1 MNSTSVTDI
10 TVFIKYKKLIFKMT
24 FKALINSLDESQ
36 DDLAIEGLKPAGWT
50 DGNRTKRF

>member
-1 MNSTSVTDI
+1 MNSTSVTDG

-24 FKALINSLDESQ
+24 IKALIYSLDESM
-36 DDLAIEGLKPAGWT
+36 DLAIEGLKPAGWT